1 MAPGITKLNIP
12 KMQSPKNAIATNLG
26 SKPRSTG
33 GVSYGIFA
41 QRSATGLGLHSTNRG
56 FNSLAMSELRHSLND
71 NRTVLN
77 NNIGNFHSCN
87 HNGGNTMNKYMAAMM
102 AMNMLG
108 NLGSMV
114 ADAIGGAKTD
124 APTSKRTNAPVENQE
139 QVLTSGN
146 PQVNNNGNTN
156 KYTNINTSLADNTTQ
171 IKNLAGE
178 VNNFDE
184 GTNQKIKNLFNTGSK
199 ALEGL
204 TLAGLNVDSI
214 ANINLKD
221 VNLGDDPSFQEIKDA
236 ATTIEN
242 NVKTYQT
249 KIDNIQGNIT
259 TCETKRGKIQ
269 QGINNI
275 QSSTALTQEQKQQ
288 QIQQLQNQMD
298 QLDAAINALKQAK
311 QEVENDKKELEQKKN
326 EMNQLKEQKEN
337 LLDQR
342 RNLADKDK
350 KELEKLNTQK
360 NKLKGEIDGLRGK
373 AYSAKDKEKLN
384 KKIKE
389 FNNTIAQMQGLY
401 TSLNSLGLT
410 SVTKADGTEAVD
422 LSSLSN
428 YANIESEKIDELPVA
443 DSNTKEFGQNAPS
456 YATLNIGETARINGV
471 LYKKINDNEWVDER
485 GNRVSSLD
493 VVGQAFDGNAQ
504 LVPAI
509 DNQTSPLGGGTT
521 GLNFQG
527 FPVTP
532 RFESNDPEGTVT
544 IGNDKYIPMGDK
556 YMRQSDGWM
565 ASKELVFGLQT
576 SLLQN
581 RDEA

>member
-1 MAPGITKLNIP
+1 MFKESKTREYIMAPGITKLNIP

-26 SKPRSTG
+26 STRRSQG
-33 GVSYGIFA
+33 ASYGIFA
-41 QRSATGLGLHSTNRG
+41 QRSTTGLGLHSTNRG

-156 KYTNINTSLADNTTQ
+156 KYTNISTSLADNTTQ
-171 IKNLAGE
+171 IKKLADE
-178 VNNFDE
+178 VNSFGE

-214 ANINLKD
+214 ANINLEN
-221 VNLGDDPSFQEIKDA
+221 VNLGDEPSFQEIKGA
-236 ATTIEN
+236 VTTIDK

-259 TCETKRGKIQ
+259 TCETKKGDIQ
-269 QGINNI
+269 QQIGAL
-275 QSSTALTQEQKQQ
+275 QSNTTLTSELQQ
-288 QIQQLQNQMD
+288 QIQKLQDEMD
-298 QLDAAINALKQAK
+298 QIEAAINALKQAK
-311 QEVENDKKELEQKKN
+311 QEVENDKKELEQTK
-326 EMNQLKEQKEN
+326 EQMNQLKEQKEN
-337 LLDQR
+337 LLNQR
-342 RNLADKDK
+342 HDLADKDK
-350 KELEKLNTQK
+350 KELERLNTQK

-422 LSSLSN
+422 LSNLSN

-456 YATLNIGETARINGV
+456 YATLNIGETAKINGV

-493 VVGQAFDGNAQ
+493 VFVQAFDGNAQ
-504 LVPAI
+504 PEPTFSYSTTPFGVGA
-509 DNQTSPLGGGTT
+509 T

-527 FPVTP
+527 SP
-532 RFESNDPEGTVT
+532 
-544 IGNDKYIPMGDK
+544 
-556 YMRQSDGWM
+556 
-565 ASKELVFGLQT
+565 
-576 SLLQN
+576 
-581 RDEA
+581 